1 VHSPQDLEKERKIGA
16 SLSTVGLG
24 VILIGLGV
32 LLVNL
37 LPIFSAPMVG
47 PVFLIVSI
55 VRGLALGGGAIIVG
69 VGLFQAGRSLQS
81 K

>member
-1 VHSPQDLEKERKIGA
+1 
-16 SLSTVGLG
+16 
-24 VILIGLGV
+24 
-32 LLVNL
+32 
-37 LPIFSAPMVG
+37 MVG